1 MGIISLLYDR
11 TRRNLTNSHNK
22 KHAGLL
28 HPIALTKWDCLTGLG
43 WPVCVRACA
52 CVSVQDHVTIAG
64 GKGGRVDLSS
74 GLG

>member
-1 MGIISLLYDR
+1 VSGFVNI
-11 TRRNLTNSHNK
+11 
-22 KHAGLL
+22 
-28 HPIALTKWDCLTGLG
+28 CLCVYVCVCVCTSVRLC
-43 WPVCVRACA
+43 VCVRACA